1 MSGDSYTEI
10 SSQSG
15 DSYTEISSQ
24 GWSSRLGNALLA
36 LPFGL
41 ILFLA
46 SFVVLFWNEGR
57 TVRTAKALA
66 EGNAAVISIPSDR
79 VDAANEGKL
88 VHISGE
94 ATTDQMLEDPRFHL
108 SARAIRL
115 RRLVKMYQW
124 REQSQTQTRKKLGGG
139 EERITT
145 YTYSK
150 DWSDRPIDSGQ
161 FKKPDGHHNPR
172 AFPFEEWSAD
182 AGTVKL
188 GAFRLPARL
197 VSRIDRAE
205 PLPVGD
211 AERDA
216 LPADLKDRLKVDNGR
231 YYLGEDPAHPKV
243 GDVTVEFQQV
253 RPTTVSLLAQQAGD
267 SFQPF
272 QTRAGDAI
280 DRLQV
285 GTATADA
292 MFQAAVAENHL
303 LAWGLRLVGFF
314 LMATGI
320 GLVLGPL
327 AVFADVIPWLGSIV
341 RGGTWLIASGVALVL
356 SLVTIALGW
365 IAYRPVIGIAVFAA
379 AGAAF
384 VGFTYLVRGRRRA
397 PNREMMPGTP

>member
-1 MSGDSYTEI
+1 MSGDS
-10 SSQSG
+10 
-15 DSYTEISSQ
+15 DTEISSQ
-24 GWSSRLGNALLA
+24 GWSSRLGNAFLA
-36 LPFGL
+36 IPFGL

-57 TVRTAKALA
+57 SVRTAKALA
-66 EGNAAVISIPSDR
+66 EGKAAVVSIPSDR

-94 ATTDQMLEDPRFHL
+94 ATTDQTLEDPQFHV

-139 EERITT
+139 EERVTT
-145 YTYSK
+145 STYSQ
-150 DWSDRPIDSGQ
+150 DWSDRPIDSSH
-161 FKKPDGHHNPR
+161 FKNPDGHQNPR
-172 AFPFEEWSAD
+172 TFPFEEWSAD

-188 GAFRLPARL
+188 GAFRLPASL
-197 VSRIDRAE
+197 VSQIDRAE

-216 LPADLKDRLKVDNGR
+216 LPPDLKDRLKVDNGR
-231 YYLGEDPAHPKV
+231 YYRGKDPANPEV
-243 GDVTVEFQQV
+243 GDVTVEFRQV

-272 QTRAGDAI
+272 RTRAGDAI

-303 LAWGLRLVGFF
+303 LAWVLRLVGFV
-314 LMATGI
+314 LMAIGI

-327 AVFADVIPWLGSIV
+327 AVFADVIPFLGSIV
-341 RGGTWLIASGVALVL
+341 RGGTGLIASGVALVL

-365 IAYRPVIGIAVFAA
+365 IAYRPVIGIAVLAA
-379 AGAAF
+379 AGAAV
-384 VGFTYLVRGRRRA
+384 VGSTYLVRGRRRA
-397 PNREMMPGTP
+397 PNREMMPATP